1 MNSIRILAAGL
12 LLMTVLGAVGCSKKA
27 GGVATGAA
35 EAPATLTPEQE
46 AGEKA
51 IQKQMKPQ

>member
-1 MNSIRILAAGL
+1 
-12 LLMTVLGAVGCSKKA
+12 MTVLGAVGCSKKA